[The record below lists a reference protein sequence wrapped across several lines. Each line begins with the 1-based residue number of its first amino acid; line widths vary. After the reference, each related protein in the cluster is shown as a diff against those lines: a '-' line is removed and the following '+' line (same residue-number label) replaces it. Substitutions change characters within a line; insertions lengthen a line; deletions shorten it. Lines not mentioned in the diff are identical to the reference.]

1 MEKCRQRK
9 GGQLGEKTWRRQGGP
24 KILRP
29 SLMEVPYVSPLQLA
43 NDIGNDYKMLV
54 HDLKHSKNEF
64 ADSPHANAN
73 DLMALLE
80 AMRKFMN
87 VRHLLMLYFLIYKS
101 VRTHGIFCNC
111 FQLSNT
117 YGDIEH

>member
-1 MEKCRQRK
+1 
-9 GGQLGEKTWRRQGGP
+9 
-24 KILRP
+24 
-29 SLMEVPYVSPLQLA
+29 MEVPYVSPLQLA

-87 VRHLLMLYFLIYKS
+87 VRHLPMLNFLIYKS
-101 VRTHGIFCNC
+101 VIVIVFNC
-111 FQLSNT
+111 RIRMAILNI
-117 YGDIEH
+117 DINRRQEY